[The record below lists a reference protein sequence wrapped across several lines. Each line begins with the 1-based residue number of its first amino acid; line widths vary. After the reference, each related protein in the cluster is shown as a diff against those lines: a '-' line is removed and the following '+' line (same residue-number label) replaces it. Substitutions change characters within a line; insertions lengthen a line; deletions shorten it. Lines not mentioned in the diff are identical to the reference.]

1 MVSNLFFIDD
11 TLIFG
16 RATVD
21 ELVRVKEILRSY
33 EATSGQII
41 YLIKSNIIFTA
52 GTRRLEVRL

>member
-21 ELVRVKEILRSY
+21 ELERVKEILRSY